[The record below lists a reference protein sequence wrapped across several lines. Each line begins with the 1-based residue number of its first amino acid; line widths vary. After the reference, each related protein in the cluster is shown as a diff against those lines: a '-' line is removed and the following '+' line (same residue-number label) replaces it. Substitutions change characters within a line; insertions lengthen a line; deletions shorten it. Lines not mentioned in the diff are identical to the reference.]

1 MKDNK
6 KDERNGVSAEMTV
19 SFGFEGDFR
28 SFRKNAKNRK
38 LILYKISERK
48 LLHGKNECDTIFVK
62 SITHKREIRRINMEP
77 RIIFLDIDG
86 TLTEPGGN
94 EPPES
99 AVRAIR
105 RARERGHLVF
115 LCTGRNYE
123 MLSPLLKYGFDGFI
137 GSSGGYIVCR
147 DQVIYDCPM
156 TEEQKGRAMEVL
168 KRNGVF
174 RTVECLNGSYT
185 DEGFKEFLRKNAREG
200 SNSELLRWR
209 EQIEQSLNI
218 LPMEEYRG
226 QPVYKIVIMSQ
237 SEKQLEEPEKE
248 LGQEFAFCI
257 QGADQYGFINGEI
270 INRKF
275 DKGRAVK
282 RVCEHLQI
290 PLRDT
295 VSFGDSMN
303 DIEMISTTGLS
314 ICMSNGNEQLKK
326 IADDICPT
334 VREGGIHYAFWKYHL
349 I

>member
-1 MKDNK
+1 MD
-6 KDERNGVSAEMTV
+6 R
-19 SFGFEGDFR
+19 
-28 SFRKNAKNRK
+28 
-38 LILYKISERK
+38 
-48 LLHGKNECDTIFVK
+48 
-62 SITHKREIRRINMEP
+62 

-86 TLTEPGGN
+86 TLTEPGGC

-105 RARERGHLVF
+105 MARKKGHLVF
-115 LCTGRNYE
+115 LCTGRNYD

-137 GSSGGYIVCR
+137 GSSGGYIVC
-147 DQVIYDCPM
+147 DGQVIYDCPM
-156 TEEQKGRAMEVL
+156 TEEQKVRAMTVL
-168 KRNGVF
+168 EKNGVY

-209 EQIEQSLNI
+209 EQIEQSLHI
-218 LPMEEYRG
+218 LPMEQYQG

-237 SEKQLEEPEKE
+237 TEEQLREPQQVLEDA
-248 LGQEFAFCI
+248 FAFCI
-257 QGADQYGFINGEI
+257 QGADKYGFINGEI

-275 DKGRAVK
+275 DKGQAVE
-282 RVCEHLQI
+282 RVCNHLQI

-314 ICMSNGNEQLKK
+314 ICMSNGNEELKK

-334 VREGGIHYAFWKYHL
+334 VREGGIHYAFRKYHL